1 VELNLRPDL
10 PAKHKWVE
18 PSLTDHLFAANI
30 GNNSAK
36 EVLVKVTDRF
46 GVVFEERIM
55 INS

>member
-1 VELNLRPDL
+1 
-10 PAKHKWVE
+10 VE